1 MSIFYSIVIFL
12 LVILVHEFGHF
23 IVAKINGIQVN
34 EFSIGMGPE
43 VFSKKGVET
52 QYSLRLLPI
61 GGYVAMEGEEE
72 DSDNPRSFNNAN
84 PLKRI
89 FVIVAGAV
97 MNFVL
102 AIVLF
107 AIVFSTIGIAS
118 TVVDH
123 TIENSPAEIAGILP
137 GDKITSIDDV
147 KIVEWRDVSETLNSL
162 EKESVNVNI
171 NRNGK
176 EISILVNT
184 INENGNYII
193 GIFPKQKPISG
204 VFSVAIK
211 QTIDV
216 VKGVYS
222 FIGDLISGNAS
233 VSELS
238 GPIGIVRQIGK
249 QSSSGLMSVLF
260 IAGVI
265 SANLGAFNLLPFP
278 ALDGGTILI
287 TFIEMITR
295 KKVPEKFKIAINVV
309 GLTLLLSL
317 ILYVTIFNDILNP
330 RI

>member
-52 QYSLRLLPI
+52 QYSFRLLPI

>member
-52 QYSLRLLPI
+52 QYSFRLLPI

-97 MNFVL
+97 MNFAL

-118 TVVDH
+118 TVVDY